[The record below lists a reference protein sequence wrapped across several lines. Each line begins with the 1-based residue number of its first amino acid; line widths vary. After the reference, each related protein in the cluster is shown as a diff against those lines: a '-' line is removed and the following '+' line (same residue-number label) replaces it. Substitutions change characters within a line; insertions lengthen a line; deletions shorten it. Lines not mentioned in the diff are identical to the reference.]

1 MNGKMKFKFEGAKDN
16 EIATDLKKKKEV
28 WEYNILIQIHNYSKQ
43 FIYSF

>member
-1 MNGKMKFKFEGAKDN
+1 MKFKFEGAKDN
-16 EIATDLKKKKEV
+16 EIATDLKKKEM